1 MTTSRRCIQN
11 QRGESIKIN
20 FMGLIREPLNVDFYF
35 QDRQMTDA
43 DLKKVSDF
51 IAKEKEKKTGAQEFI
66 VSKGNISS

>member
-1 MTTSRRCIQN
+1 
-11 QRGESIKIN
+11 
-20 FMGLIREPLNVDFYF
+20 MGLIREPLNVDFYF

-43 DLKKVSDF
+43 DQKKVSDF